1 LTVSGSKHA
10 FMMRMAVSTIGRMN
24 ITPNAPL
31 AICMENGMV
40 LDTRAI
46 LVTAPARYAER
57 IFHTLKPEISYRLL
71 DYRYDR
77 IARLSLGYRQDS
89 IGTIPL
95 EPPADYPISYLHSVT
110 HPERVPAEHVLIQ
123 AGIRYDPAKGL
134 SPDVVG
140 EFAALMGWELN
151 PVVEQ
156 VTVWGEADPLMWLDD
171 QHSEQMQIIQ
181 YLLPDDVALAGS
193 DYIVT
198 DRRLTL
204 QDRISAGQ
212 QAAQKLIRW
221 LKT

>member
-1 LTVSGSKHA
+1 
-10 FMMRMAVSTIGRMN
+10 
-24 ITPNAPL
+24 
-31 AICMENGMV
+31 
-40 LDTRAI
+40 
-46 LVTAPARYAER
+46 
-57 IFHTLKPEISYRLL
+57 
-71 DYRYDR
+71 
-77 IARLSLGYRQDS
+77 
-89 IGTIPL
+89 
-95 EPPADYPISYLHSVT
+95 
-110 HPERVPAEHVLIQ
+110 
-123 AGIRYDPAKGL
+123 
-134 SPDVVG
+134 
-140 EFAALMGWELN
+140 MGWELN